1 MNKKHIKRIAEI
13 GAFALILFGIYH
25 FGIRNTSSDKTK
37 DIASVT
43 ASVESETKTE
53 TAETADVETADVK
66 KTKADFSMTLKN
78 AKGKTVSLADYKG
91 KVIFINFWATW
102 CPPCI
107 AEMPSIEAMYND
119 IDLDKFEVLMVSFD
133 RNFQKAIDYKER
145 NNFGFDVYELDGPIP
160 AMYNTRSIPTTYI
173 IDAEGNLA
181 FKHTGTADYN
191 RQDFKDF
198 LKTLM

>member
-25 FGIRNTSSDKTK
+25 FGIRDNSSNKTENIAAATSSV
-37 DIASVT
+37 A
-43 ASVESETKTE
+43 VEATTE
-53 TAETADVETADVK
+53 TEETAHVK

-107 AEMPSIEAMYND
+107 AEMPSINAMYND
-119 IDLDKFEVLMVSFD
+119 IDLEKVEVLMVSFD
-133 RNFQKAIDYKER
+133 RSFSKAIDYKNR

-173 IDAEGNLA
+173 IDTEGNLA

>member
-1 MNKKHIKRIAEI
+1 MNKKQIKRIAEI
-13 GAFALILFGIYH
+13 GAFALVLFGIYYL
-25 FGIRNTSSDKTK
+25 GIRDNTSNKTEEV
-37 DIASVT
+37 AAVT
-43 ASVESETKTE
+43 ATTTSEPISETTE
-53 TAETADVETADVK
+53 VAEVK

-78 AKGKTVSLADYKG
+78 SKGETVSLADYKG
-91 KVIFINFWATW
+91 KVIFINLWATW

-107 AEMPSIEAMYND
+107 AEMPSINAMYND
-119 IDLDKFEVLMVSFD
+119 IDLDKVEVLMVSFD
-133 RNFQKAIDYKER
+133 KSFSKAIDYKKR
-145 NNFGFDVYELDGPIP
+145 SSFDFDVYELDGPIP

-191 RQDFKDF
+191 RQDFKEF

>member
-1 MNKKHIKRIAEI
+1 MNKKQIKRIAEI
-13 GAFALILFGIYH
+13 GAFALVLLGIYY
-25 FGIRNTSSDKTK
+25 FGIRDNTSNKTEE
-37 DIASVT
+37 IAAVT
-43 ASVESETKTE
+43 ATTTPEPTSETTDV
-53 TAETADVETADVK
+53 AEVK

-78 AKGKTVSLADYKG
+78 SKGETVSLEDYKG
-91 KVIFINFWATW
+91 KVIFINLWATW

-119 IDLDKFEVLMVSFD
+119 IDLDKIEVLMVSFD
-133 RNFQKAIDYKER
+133 RSFQKAIDYKER
-145 NNFGFDVYELDGPIP
+145 NNFSFDVYELDGPIP

-181 FKHTGTADYN
+181 FRHTGTADYN
-191 RQDFKDF
+191 RQDFKEF

>member
-25 FGIRNTSSDKTK
+25 FGIRDNSSNKTEDIAATTSSVAVEAT
-37 DIASVT
+37 SVT
-43 ASVESETKTE
+43 E
-53 TAETADVETADVK
+53 ETADVK
-66 KTKADFSMTLKN
+66 KTRADFSMTLKN
-78 AKGKTVSLADYKG
+78 SKGKTVSLADYKG

-107 AEMPSIEAMYND
+107 AEMPSINAMYND
-119 IDLDKFEVLMVSFD
+119 IDLDKVEVLMVSFD
-133 RNFQKAIDYKER
+133 RSFSKAIDYINR

-181 FKHTGTADYN
+181 FRHTGTADYN